1 MIPVH
6 EIVERLDDDVNEV
19 VPALHAP
26 TGILIQNS
34 MSHNI
39 LYFQICLLVIKV
51 NFQYVRKT
59 SIRNN

>member
-6 EIVERLDDDVNEV
+6 EIVEHLDDDVNEV

-39 LYFQICLLVIKV
+39 LYFQICLLMIKV
-51 NFQYVRKT
+51 NFQYV
-59 SIRNN
+59 